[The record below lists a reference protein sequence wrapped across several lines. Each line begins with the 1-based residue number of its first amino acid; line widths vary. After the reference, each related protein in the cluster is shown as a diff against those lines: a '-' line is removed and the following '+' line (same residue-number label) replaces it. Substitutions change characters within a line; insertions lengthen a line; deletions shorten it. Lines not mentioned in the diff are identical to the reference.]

1 MSYPK
6 LVVTISRDGPLQA
19 TRTALLHQAG
29 YSVIPLGNDAD
40 VIKFLATGGLPFVNL
55 ILMCHSVPEP
65 NRVALCKALKAKRP
79 ESPILMLYNGYDP
92 TLAEVDCRLENL
104 HSPEAFL
111 DLVQLLISN
120 KSGSRAL
127 RPPPSGGGNQI
138 F

>member
-1 MSYPK
+1 MSSPK

-19 TRTALLHQAG
+19 TRTALLQQAG

-40 VIKFLATGGLPFVNL
+40 VVKFLETQGLPFVNL

-65 NRVALCKALKAKRP
+65 SRVALCKALKRKRP

-92 TLAEVDCRLENL
+92 TVAEVDGRLENL

-111 DLVQLLISN
+111 DVVRLLIS
-120 KSGSRAL
+120 KESRSESSETAA
-127 RPPPSGGGNQI
+127 
-138 F
+138 

>member
-29 YSVIPLGNDAD
+29 YSVIPLRNDAD
-40 VIKFLATGGLPFVNL
+40 VMKFLATPGLPFVSL
-55 ILMCHSVPEP
+55 VLMCHSVPEP
-65 NRVALCKALKAKRP
+65 SRVALCKALKAKRP

-92 TLAEVDCRLENL
+92 TVAEVDGRLENT

-111 DLVQLLISN
+111 DVIQLLIAN
-120 KSGSRAL
+120 KGVTLTSGSSA
-127 RPPPSGGGNQI
+127 
-138 F
+138 

>member
-6 LVVTISRDGPLQA
+6 IVLTISRDGALQA

-40 VIKFLATGGLPFVNL
+40 VMKFLAAPGLPFVNL
-55 ILMCHSVPEP
+55 VLMCHSVPEP
-65 NRVALCKALKAKRP
+65 SRIALCKALKAKRP

-92 TLAEVDCRLENL
+92 TTAEVDGRLENV

-111 DLVQLLISN
+111 DVVQLLISN
-120 KSGSRAL
+120 KEEPLSSGS
-127 RPPPSGGGNQI
+127 ST
-138 F
+138 

>member
-1 MSYPK
+1 VKGPIPLSYPK

-19 TRTALLHQAG
+19 TRTALLQQAG

-40 VIKFLATGGLPFVNL
+40 VVKFLETRGLPFVNL

-65 NRVALCKALKAKRP
+65 SRVALCKALKTKRP

-92 TLAEVDCRLENL
+92 TVAEVDGRLENL

-111 DLVQLLISN
+111 DVVRLLIS
-120 KSGSRAL
+120 KESRSESSETAA
-127 RPPPSGGGNQI
+127 
-138 F
+138 